1 MGLYDA
7 LKDAISLAQKADNL
21 ELYRQL
27 LDLSAQAI
35 DLQAENSKL
44 KEEVNCLKKH
54 KIEEERIVRHKQ
66 PYLTLLDDGQ
76 QLKYCATCWD
86 VDRIL
91 IQMNEQVTTSAGS
104 RKLICNKCH
113 NICRAD
119 TQ

>member
-35 DLQAENSKL
+35 DLQ
-44 KEEVNCLKKH
+44 EEVNCIKKR
-54 KIEEERIVRHKQ
+54 KIEEVRIVRHKQ
-66 PYLTLLDDGQ
+66 PYLTLLDDSQ

-91 IQMNEQVTTSAGS
+91 IQMNEQLTTSAGS
-104 RKLICNKCH
+104 RKFICNKCH

-119 TQ
+119 TQE